1 MGLFDQLVSGALRGA
16 MGQGSGDATS
26 SLLPGLLG
34 QLLGQTN
41 LGSVGG
47 LLAQLQ
53 QGGLGNEVSSWLGN
67 GANRAVSPDQLRS
80 ALGSEQL
87 EQMARSAG
95 LPVDQLLS
103 MLSQHLPGAVD
114 RASPNGALDESHFAG
129 GAEEPAQDDD
139 QAGSQ
144 ESGGSL
150 ADDAGLNDI
159 GRS

>member
-1 MGLFDQLVSGALRGA
+1 MGLFDQIVSSALRGA

-41 LGSVGG
+41 LGNIGG

-53 QGGLGNEVSSWLGN
+53 QGGLGNEVASWLGN
-67 GANRAVSPDQLRS
+67 GANRAVSPDQLQS

-95 LPVDQLLS
+95 LPVDQLLA

-114 RASPNGALDESHFAG
+114 RASPNGALDESQFSASG
-129 GAEEPAQDDD
+129 DD
-139 QAGSQ
+139 QPDSRDGGEQ
-144 ESGGSL
+144 GSL
-150 ADDAGLNDI
+150 ADDAGLSDI
-159 GRS
+159 GRA